1 MGPKKVSMFATF
13 FFFLALLFLAFL
25 YFIETFQ
32 SDSQKWKWQ
41 MVT

>member
-1 MGPKKVSMFATF
+1 MGPKKVSIFAI

-41 MVT
+41 IVT